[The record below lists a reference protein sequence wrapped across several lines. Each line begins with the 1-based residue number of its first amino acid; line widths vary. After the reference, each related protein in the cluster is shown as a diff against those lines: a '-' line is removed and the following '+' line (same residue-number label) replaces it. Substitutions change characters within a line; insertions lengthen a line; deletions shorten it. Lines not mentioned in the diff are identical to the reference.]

1 MTTYALRTLYE
12 TTNLGF
18 STEGALCSGSTAA
31 YLVRERELP
40 YSTHNIT
47 KAAEHWDNRYRGRPP
62 VHVPWYEARI
72 AKRREE
78 MRTLRG
84 SVECAYEGEQRATAW
99 AQRERNR
106 AEAAE
111 AESPARRRLL
121 VCRQLPLVTRRY
133 GKRTETL
140 STGRAARPS

>member
-1 MTTYALRTLYE
+1 MLWVHRCLSGAGAGAAVLHSQHHQGRRAL
-12 TTNLGF
+12 GQP
-18 STEGALCSGSTAA
+18 
-31 YLVRERELP
+31 LP
-40 YSTHNIT
+40 RQ
-47 KAAEHWDNRYRGRPP
+47 AP

>member
-1 MTTYALRTLYE
+1 MRTYALRTLYE

-72 AKRREE
+72 AK
-78 MRTLRG
+78 
-84 SVECAYEGEQRATAW
+84 
-99 AQRERNR
+99 
-106 AEAAE
+106 
-111 AESPARRRLL
+111 
-121 VCRQLPLVTRRY
+121 
-133 GKRTETL
+133 
-140 STGRAARPS
+140 